1 MSYSNLSIDGK
12 LAASQQ
18 ALANAASN
26 PEIAALLAGFGY
38 DAARIA
44 EGQALYDA
52 AQAAQVA
59 QKQEYGEQYAASQAF
74 ETAWKTA
81 NETYMQLVKVARVAF
96 SADPNAATALGI
108 AGRRKPTY
116 SGWLEQA
123 QIFYTTALANA
134 AFQTELARF
143 GVTLQKLQ
151 DGQALVAAVVAAKQ
165 AQGTETAEAQAAT
178 QARDNALEALD
189 AWMSDFIAIAKIAL
203 EGTQLSE
210 ALGILERS

>member
-12 LAASQQ
+12 LAASQL

-26 PEIAALLAGFGY
+26 AEIGAHLAAFGY

-44 EGQALYDA
+44 EGQALYDT
-52 AQAAQVA
+52 AQAVQVA
-59 QKQEYGEQYAASQAF
+59 QKQEYGEKYAASQAF
-74 ETAWKTA
+74 ETAWQTA
-81 NETYMQLVKVARVAF
+81 NQTYIQWVKIARVTF
-96 SADPNAATALGI
+96 DNNPHAATALGI

-116 SGWLEQA
+116 PGWLEQA
-123 QIFYTTALANA
+123 QQFYLAALTNED
-134 AFQTELARF
+134 FQTGLARF

-151 DGQALVAAVVAAKQ
+151 DGKALVDAVVSAKQ
-165 AQGTETAEAQAAT
+165 AQGTETAEAQQAT
-178 QARDNALEALD
+178 QARNAALEALD
-189 AWMSDFIAIAKIAL
+189 AWMSDFIAIARIAL

>member
-18 ALANAASN
+18 ALANAAGN
-26 PEIAALLAGFGY
+26 AEIAALLAVFGY
-38 DAARIA
+38 DTARIA

-74 ETAWKTA
+74 ESAWNTARQA
-81 NETYMQLVKVARVAF
+81 YMQLVKIARVAF
-96 SADPNAATALGI
+96 SSDPNASTALGI

-116 SGWLEQA
+116 PGWLEQA
-123 QIFYTTALANA
+123 QQFYLAALANA
-134 AFQTELARF
+134 DFQSGLARF

-151 DGQALVAAVVAAKQ
+151 DGKALVDAVVSAKQ

-178 QARDNALEALD
+178 QARDAALEALD

-210 ALGILERS
+210 ALGILDRS

>member
-1 MSYSNLSIDGK
+1 MSYSNLSIEGK

-18 ALANAASN
+18 ALANAANN

-44 EGQALYDA
+44 AGQALYDT

-96 SADPNAATALGI
+96 STDPNAATALGI

-116 SGWLEQA
+116 PGWLEQA
-123 QIFYTTALANA
+123 QQFYLTALENA

-143 GVTLQKLQ
+143 GVTLEKLQ
-151 DGQALVAAVVAAKQ
+151 AGKALVDAVVAAKQ
-165 AQGTETAEAQAAT
+165 AQGSETAEAQAAT
-178 QARDNALEALD
+178 QTRDNALEALD

>member
-26 PEIAALLAGFGY
+26 AEIAALLAVFGY
-38 DAARIA
+38 DAARVA

-74 ETAWKTA
+74 ESAWNTARQA
-81 NETYMQLVKVARVAF
+81 YMQLVKIARVAF
-96 SADPNAATALGI
+96 SSDPNASTALGI

-116 SGWLEQA
+116 PGWLEQV
-123 QIFYTTALANA
+123 QQFYLAVLANA
-134 AFQTELARF
+134 DFQTGLARF

-151 DGQALVAAVVAAKQ
+151 DGKALVDVVVAAKQ

-178 QARDNALEALD
+178 QTRDAALEALD

-210 ALGILERS
+210 ALGILDRS

>member
-18 ALANAASN
+18 AIANAASN
-26 PEIAALLAGFGY
+26 AEIGALLAGFGY

-74 ETAWKTA
+74 ESAWKTA
-81 NETYMQLVKVARVAF
+81 NQTYMQLVKVARVAF
-96 SADPNAATALGI
+96 SSDPNAFTALGI

-116 SGWLEQA
+116 PGWLEQA
-123 QIFYTTALANA
+123 QQFYLAALANA
-134 AFQTELARF
+134 DFQTGLARF
-143 GVTLQKLQ
+143 GVSPQKLQ
-151 DGQALVAAVVAAKQ
+151 DGKALVDAVVAAKQ

-178 QARDNALEALD
+178 QARDAALEALD

>member
-1 MSYSNLSIDGK
+1 MSYSNLSIEGK

-18 ALANAASN
+18 ALANAANN

-44 EGQALYDA
+44 AGQALYDT

-81 NETYMQLVKVARVAF
+81 NAAYMQLVKVARVAF
-96 SADPNAATALGI
+96 STDPNAATALGI

-116 SGWLEQA
+116 PGWLEQA
-123 QIFYTTALANA
+123 QQFYTTALENT

-143 GVTLQKLQ
+143 GVTLEKLQ
-151 DGQALVAAVVAAKQ
+151 AGKSLADAVVAAKQ

>member
-26 PEIAALLAGFGY
+26 AEIAALLAGFGY

-44 EGQALYDA
+44 GGQALYDA

-59 QKQEYGEQYAASQAF
+59 QKQEYGEQYAASQAS
-74 ETAWKTA
+74 ETAWNAA
-81 NETYMQLVKVARVAF
+81 NQTYMQLVKVARVAF
-96 SADPNAATALGI
+96 SGDPNAATALGI

-116 SGWLEQA
+116 PGWLEQA
-123 QIFYTTALANA
+123 QQFYLAALANVD
-134 AFQTELARF
+134 FQTELARF
-143 GVTLQKLQ
+143 GITLEKLQ
-151 DGQALVAAVVAAKQ
+151 AGKALVDAVVAAKQ
-165 AQGTETAEAQAAT
+165 AQGSETAEAQAAT
-178 QARDNALEALD
+178 QARDAALEALD
-189 AWMSDFIAIAKIAL
+189 AWMSDFIAIARIAL

>member
-1 MSYSNLSIDGK
+1 MSYSNLSIEGK

-18 ALANAASN
+18 ALANAANN
-26 PEIAALLAGFGY
+26 PAILALLAVYGY

-44 EGQALYDA
+44 EGQTLYDTV
-52 AQAAQVA
+52 QAAQVA

-116 SGWLEQA
+116 PGWLEQA
-123 QIFYTTALANA
+123 QQFYLAALANA
-134 AFQTELARF
+134 DFQTGLARF
-143 GVTLQKLQ
+143 GVTLEKLQ
-151 DGQALVAAVVAAKQ
+151 AGKSLVDAVVAAKQ

-178 QARDNALEALD
+178 QARDAALEALD